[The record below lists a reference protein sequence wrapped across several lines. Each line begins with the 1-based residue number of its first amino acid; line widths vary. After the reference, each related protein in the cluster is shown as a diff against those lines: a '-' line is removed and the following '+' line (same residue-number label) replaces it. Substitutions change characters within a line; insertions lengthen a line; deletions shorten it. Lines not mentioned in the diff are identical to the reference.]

1 MKAEIDVEAVEEKFQ
16 AKKGWF
22 IRFKERSHLHEI
34 KVKGKATS
42 ADLELQQIFKNIY
55 PS

>member
-1 MKAEIDVEAVEEKFQ
+1 MKAEIDEEALEEKFQ

-22 IRFKERSHLHEI
+22 IRFKERCHLHKI
-34 KVKGKATS
+34 KVQGKTTS
-42 ADLELQQIFKNIY
+42 ADIELRQVFKNIY